1 LLTAPQIMGTPFAT
15 TIDGYE
21 HQWQVNYLA
30 PFILTYNLLPLMLQT
45 ASKSA
50 DKTRVRVINLA
61 TEMTAILGPK
71 SISLTDVNMPDACG
85 PTAPLYVQRPGYTDS
100 ISLTTRNQ
108 PALLALEAR
117 FNPACQRAERPLQRT
132 R

>member
-1 LLTAPQIMGTPFAT
+1 LLTAPQIMGTPYAT

-45 ASKSA
+45 ASQTA

-61 TEMTAILGPK
+61 TEMTAVLGPK
-71 SISLTDVNMPDACG
+71 NISLPDVNMPDACG
-85 PTAPLYVQRPGYTDS
+85 PTAPLYAPRPGSTAS
-100 ISLTTRNQ
+100 ISLTTEN
-108 PALLALEAR
+108 
-117 FNPACQRAERPLQRT
+117 
-132 R
+132 